1 MLLLNS
7 SDVDTR
13 YGRADTACCWHAIF
27 YNECFRTRCT
37 IDCQSFTYCSR
48 QPQWIRATCSCLQVS
63 TVSLS
68 VLLIDLYS
76 LSVSILLCL
85 YYYWLIS
92 IVCLWFWTICLR
104 RSFVGLCHKQLFT
117 DAWSYHWFSGYCLLR
132 LHGCWVTCDKL
143 RRSSKWWPRDAWQV
157 IDHIFVDSRDY
168 LYTTCPHNW
177 PPPLIL
183 INVKKL
189 P

>member
-1 MLLLNS
+1 MYIWCGLVSNCVVVEQLWCRYKIWTSRHCVLLTCRFLQRVLQDTLYHWLPEFHVLQSTTAVNTCDLLLP
-7 SDVDTR
+7 TGL
-13 YGRADTACCWHAIF
+13 Y
-27 YNECFRTRCT
+27 
-37 IDCQSFTYCSR
+37 
-48 QPQWIRATCSCLQVS
+48 
-63 TVSLS
+63 SLSVS

-132 LHGCWVTCDKL
+132 LHGCRVTCDKL
-143 RRSSKWWPRDAWQV
+143 RRSSKWWPGVTSDWS
-157 IDHIFVDSRDY
+157 HIRR
-168 LYTTCPHNW
+168 
-177 PPPLIL
+177 
-183 INVKKL
+183 
-189 P
+189 